1 MIEVLKERINVG
13 IIKQESIDQSKCIYS
28 IIIRGE
34 NGKSPKGLIIK
45 ELKQDEA
52 EKIISTIKDMKLD
65 KVIEYLKQME
75 ISYSIIEFI

>member
-1 MIEVLKERINVG
+1 MIEIFEERINVEM
-13 IIKQESIDQSKCIYS
+13 IKQESIDKNKCTYS
-28 IIIRGE
+28 SIIRGE
-34 NGKSPKGLIIK
+34 NEKSKKGIIIK